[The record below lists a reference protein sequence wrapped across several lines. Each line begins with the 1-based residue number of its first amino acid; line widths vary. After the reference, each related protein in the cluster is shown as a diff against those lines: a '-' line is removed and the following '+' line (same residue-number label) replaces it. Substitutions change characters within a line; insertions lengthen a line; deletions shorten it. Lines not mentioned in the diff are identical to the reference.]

1 MKKKMAKKSLKLPIL
16 DLSGKK
22 GDEIVLPEGVFGVE
36 VNPQLIAQAI
46 RVYLT
51 NQRKAFPK
59 AKTRSEI
66 RGSRK
71 KIWRQKGTG
80 RARHGDKYAPIFVGG
95 GVAHGPKGNQNF
107 RIKLAKKM
115 KKKALYGA
123 ISEKLTDKQILVVSG
138 LKDIEPKTKVAAKA
152 LKSGLKLDGKK
163 CLIITPE
170 KWENVLRSFRNIP
183 SIKLS
188 SFDLLNTYL
197 ILNHEYLIF
206 AQETIEKITKEAK
219 K

>member
-1 MKKKMAKKSLKLPIL
+1 MAKKSLKLPVL

-22 GDEIVLPEGVFGVE
+22 KKEIILPERVFGLSAS
-36 VNPQLIAQAI
+36 PQLIAQAV
-46 RVYLT
+46 RVFLT

-80 RARHGDKYAPIFVGG
+80 RARHGDQYAPIFVGG

-107 RIKLAKKM
+107 RIKLTKKM
-115 KKKALYGA
+115 KRKALCGA
-123 ISEKLTDKQILVVSG
+123 ISNKLAAKQILVVSG
-138 LKDIEPKTKVAAKA
+138 LKDIKPKTKLAAKV
-152 LKSGLKLDGKK
+152 LTSGLKIGNRK

-170 KWENVLRSFRNIP
+170 KWKNTLRGFRNIP
-183 SIKLS
+183 SVKLS

-206 AQETIEKITKEAK
+206 AQETIEKIAKEAEK
-219 K
+219 